1 MYLAAH
7 EINAT
12 HENTLANFQVA
23 SNAYLEAGERLTSLL
38 FSTGRQAL
46 ERHLGHLAQR
56 GQSPAAPLGDSLQQ
70 WQNSVHS
77 QSSLLLRESWSIFG
91 QTNHALLQ
99 AAKAQIQNV
108 DRVLAAT
115 LDRAAK
121 DSPAESAIALTAFR
135 SAIQN
140 MEATLATLAE
150 AAIQSADIL
159 EEQVEE
165 VATAVA
171 PAKPAPRR
179 RASQSAETTE

>member
-1 MYLAAH
+1 MYLATH

-12 HENTLANFQVA
+12 HENTLDNLHLAT
-23 SNAYLEAGERLTSLL
+23 NACLEAGERLTGL
-38 FSTGRQAL
+38 FFSSGRSAL
-46 ERHLGHLAQR
+46 ARHFDHLASR
-56 GQSPAAPLGDSLQQ
+56 SQSPAAPLQDSLHQ
-70 WQNSVHS
+70 WHSTVHS
-77 QSSLLLRESWSIFG
+77 QSALLLRESWSIFG

-121 DSPAESAIALTAFR
+121 DSPVEGAIALTAFR

-140 MEATLATLAE
+140 MEATLTTLAE
-150 AAIQSADIL
+150 AAIQSADSL

-165 VATAVA
+165 VVEEVAVAAA
-171 PAKPAPRR
+171 PAKPATRR
-179 RASQSAETTE
+179 RASQAE